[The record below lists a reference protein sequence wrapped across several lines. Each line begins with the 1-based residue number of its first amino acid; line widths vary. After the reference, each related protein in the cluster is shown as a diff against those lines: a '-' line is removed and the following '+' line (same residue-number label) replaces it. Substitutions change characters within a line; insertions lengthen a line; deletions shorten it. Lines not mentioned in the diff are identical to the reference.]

1 MWVLLQLP
9 GGQFPSLPSL
19 SDLWLFS
26 VFLWAYEGLTA
37 VTLCEMM
44 KDFIFKHKEPHPS
57 VMDAATGKKLNSSMT
72 AKFI

>member
-1 MWVLLQLP
+1 MWALLQLP

-44 KDFIFKHKEPHPS
+44 KDVVFKHKEPHPS
-57 VMDAATGKKLNSSMT
+57 MMDAATGKKLNSSMT